1 MSETLHIGERK
12 ITLAQALKV
21 AGLAST
27 GGEAKLLIAAAK
39 VMVNGEVE
47 LRKRK
52 QLAIG
57 DRVEII
63 DGGCAIIQS

>member
-1 MSETLHIGERK
+1 MSETLHIGESE
-12 ITLAQALKV
+12 ITLTQALKV
-21 AGLAST
+21 AGLAGT

-39 VMVNGEVE
+39 VMVNGAVE

-57 DRVEII
+57 DLVEII
-63 DGGCAIIQS
+63 DGGRLTIQS